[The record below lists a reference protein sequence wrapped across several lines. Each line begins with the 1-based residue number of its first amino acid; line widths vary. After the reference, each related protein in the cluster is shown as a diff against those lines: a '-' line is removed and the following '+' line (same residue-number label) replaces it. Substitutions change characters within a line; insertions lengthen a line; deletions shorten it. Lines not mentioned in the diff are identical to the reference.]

1 MLCTGGSCLKHRQ
14 IAFCFCVGW
23 FIFLPLVCILTLD
36 AFSRVWWNLLSWIL
50 ISSAA
55 GLATGLGAI
64 PIIIFKK
71 IPEDIHDAM
80 LGFAAGIML
89 AAASFSLLVPALES
103 GGLFQTLLGVAVS
116 GVFVYF
122 VEKMIPHLHPHFG
135 KEPQEELGLQ
145 KGLLMAVAVTLHNF
159 PEGLAVG
166 VGLASGT
173 DNIGVLLALA
183 IAAQNIPEGLAVA
196 APIADSGLS
205 RIKVFLLTLLSGLAE
220 PVAAV
225 VGMTLCSFSKSILPF
240 GLAFAAGAM
249 IYVVSDQIIPE
260 CHSNGNETQATFGVM
275 AGVIAMLALQGILG
289 D

>member
-1 MLCTGGSCLKHRQ
+1 M
-14 IAFCFCVGW
+14 
-23 FIFLPLVCILTLD
+23 
-36 AFSRVWWNLLSWIL
+36 WWLLLSWIL
-50 ISSAA
+50 ISTAA

-64 PIIIFKK
+64 PVILFKN
-71 IPEDIHDAM
+71 IPENIHDAL

-89 AAASFSLLVPALES
+89 AAASFSLLVPALEMGS
-103 GGLFQTLLGVAVS
+103 LAEVLLGLAAAS
-116 GVFVYF
+116 AFVFGI
-122 VEKMIPHLHPHFG
+122 EKLIPHLHPHFG
-135 KEPQEELGLQ
+135 KKAPADMGLE

-205 RIKVFLLTLLSGLAE
+205 WFKVLGLTLLSGLAE
-220 PVAAV
+220 PIAAV
-225 VGMTLCSFSKSILPF
+225 VGMTLCAFSQSVLPF

-260 CHSNGNETQATFGVM
+260 CHSNGNETQATFGVLT
-275 AGVIAMLALQGILG
+275 GIIAMLALQKLLG
-289 D
+289 